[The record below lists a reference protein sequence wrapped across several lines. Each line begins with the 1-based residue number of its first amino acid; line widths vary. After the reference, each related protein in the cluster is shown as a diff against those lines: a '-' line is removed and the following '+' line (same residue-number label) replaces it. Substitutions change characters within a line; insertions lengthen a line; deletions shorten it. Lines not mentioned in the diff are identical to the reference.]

1 MKKFTDDPGYYRQ
14 AAKGSVD
21 TGHPGMRLLKTL
33 IKKDYRVLDL
43 GCGEGSRLNFLV
55 NNSSGYGIDIS
66 KNAVTKANKKYPNLK
81 ITQSNL
87 YKLPFKENSFHLV
100 YSAFVIEHL
109 EHPEIMINEAR
120 RVLIKGGIFVI
131 IAPNYGAPNRCS
143 PNFSGSRGRKF
154 VIGLKNDIYALFV
167 KSEKLNWNKVMPD
180 EGKKYFQDADTV
192 IEPYLGSLV
201 KYLKIL
207 GFKVTYTNSCWGEEL
222 PSVKL
227 HQKLF
232 RFFSLFRIYPLTYWG
247 PHLVISATY
256 S

>member
-1 MKKFTDDPGYYRQ
+1 MKKFTDDPGYYRL

-21 TGHPGMRLLKTL
+21 TRHPGMRLLKTL
-33 IKKDYRVLDL
+33 IKKDYKVLDL

-55 NNSSGYGIDIS
+55 NNSSGYGKDIS
-66 KNAVTKANKKYPNLK
+66 RNAVTKANKKYPNLN
-81 ITQSNL
+81 ITQGNL

-167 KSEKLNWNKVMPD
+167 KSEKLNWNKKVQKEQID
-180 EGKKYFQDADTV
+180 FN
-192 IEPYLGSLV
+192 LGRR
-201 KYLKIL
+201 
-207 GFKVTYTNSCWGEEL
+207 
-222 PSVKL
+222 
-227 HQKLF
+227 QKL
-232 RFFSLFRIYPLTYWG
+232 SKKLRI
-247 PHLVISATY
+247 
-256 S
+256 